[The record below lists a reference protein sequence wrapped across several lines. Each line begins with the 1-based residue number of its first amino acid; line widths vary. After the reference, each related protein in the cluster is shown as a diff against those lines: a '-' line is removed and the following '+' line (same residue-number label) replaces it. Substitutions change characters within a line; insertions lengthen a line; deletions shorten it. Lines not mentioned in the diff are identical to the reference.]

1 MLVIYFDLSVPW
13 LLIPNFI
20 EGILGYSE
28 GFRMG
33 CFSLLSD
40 VTATKSRSLRMTILE
55 SVYVI
60 TGGITN
66 LAVGYLITD
75 IGFLIPYAFTGAVQ
89 VINIVIIIFIIPE
102 VVQAQTDDRRNQL
115 ISCSHFQQVGQLIK
129 GNIIQGKKSI
139 HCFEITS
146 Q

>member
-1 MLVIYFDLSVPW
+1 MRYFVLSVPW

-40 VTATKSRSLRMTILE
+40 VTTTNSRSFRMTDLE
-55 SVYVI
+55 SAYVI

-66 LAVGYLITD
+66 LALGYLISDT
-75 IGFLIPYAFTGAVQ
+75 GFLIPYAFTGSIQ
-89 VINIVIIIFIIPE
+89 IINIVIIIFVIPE
-102 VVQAQTDDRRNQL
+102 VVQTRKDHRQKQL
-115 ISCSHFQQVGQLIK
+115 ISCEHFQRVEQLVK
-129 GNIIQGKKSI
+129 GN
-139 HCFEITS
+139 TV
-146 Q
+146 

>member
-1 MLVIYFDLSVPW
+1 MPW

-40 VTATKSRSLRMTILE
+40 VTTTKSRSLRMTVLE

-66 LAVGYLITD
+66 LAVGYVITD

-89 VINIVIIIFIIPE
+89 VINIVIIIFVIPE
-102 VVQAQTDDRRNQL
+102 VVQVQMDDRRNQL
-115 ISCSHFQQVGQLIK
+115 ISCAYFQQVGQLIK

-139 HCFEITS
+139 YCFEITS
-146 Q
+146 QYDA